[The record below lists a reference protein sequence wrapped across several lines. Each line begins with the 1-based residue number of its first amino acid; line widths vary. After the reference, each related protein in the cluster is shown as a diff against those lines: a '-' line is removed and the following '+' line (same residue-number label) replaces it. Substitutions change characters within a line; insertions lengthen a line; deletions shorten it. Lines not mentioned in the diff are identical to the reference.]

1 MTKVTRRGVLR
12 SGAALAAGAAF
23 PGVATCL
30 SAFAPAQAQEAFGAP
45 AHGMSV
51 FGDLKYPAGFAHFD
65 YVNPKAPRG
74 GAFTTQITSIS
85 GNQNFETFNTLNI
98 FVLKG
103 DGAAGMGAI
112 FDSLMSSSA
121 DEPDGMYGLVAE
133 SVAASGDGL
142 AYRFVLRPQAR
153 FHDGTR
159 MTPADIVF
167 TIDVLKTKGHP
178 NIAQSLRDV
187 TGAREDGENAVVVT
201 FAKGRSRTLP
211 LAVAGLPI
219 FSKAY
224 YATREFDAS
233 TLESPLGCGAYK
245 VGRFEV
251 GRFIE
256 FERVADYWAAEMPVN
271 VGHNNFD
278 RIRYEYFRDEEARF
292 QAFTSG
298 IITFREEF
306 TSRTWATRYTFPA
319 FTEGRVKRE
328 VVPDETPSGTQGW
341 FFNLRRDVFKDA
353 RIREALGLAFDFE
366 WTNANVMF
374 GSYART
380 RSYFGNSE
388 MEAKGKPEGR
398 ERELLEG
405 LRGKVPDEVFG
416 EPFSLPASDGS
427 GQDRNL
433 LRRASQLLTAAG
445 CKRDKDKLLT
455 PAGRPF
461 EIEFLDFSER
471 LQPHTQPFIKNLRL
485 LGIDARA
492 RVVDPS
498 QYQRRLDD
506 FDFDVVSRRSVMS
519 LTPGEG
525 LRLMFGSM
533 AANTR
538 GSSNIAGISD
548 PAIDTLL
555 EAVIAADTRPE
566 LYAACRALDRVL
578 RAGRYWVPMWHK
590 PEAWLAY
597 WDMFGRPE
605 KLPRFGH
612 GAPGIW
618 WHDAERARRIGK
630 G

>member
-1 MTKVTRRGVLR
+1 M
-12 SGAALAAGAAF
+12 GAVAA

-30 SAFAPAQAQEAFGAP
+30 SAFAGTAQAQEVFGPP

-51 FGDLKYPAGFAHFD
+51 FGDLKYPAGFRHFD
-65 YVNPKAPRG
+65 YVNPAAPVG
-74 GAFTTQITSIS
+74 GAFITQITSIS

-103 DGAAGMGAI
+103 VGAAGMSAI
-112 FDSLMSSSA
+112 YDSLMSSSA

-133 SVAASGDGL
+133 SVAVSPDGL

-153 FHDGTR
+153 FHDGSR
-159 MTPADIVF
+159 ITPADIVF
-167 TIDVLKTKGHP
+167 TIDTLKTKGHP
-178 NIAQSLRDV
+178 NIALSLRDV
-187 TGAREDGENAVVVT
+187 TGAREDGPDAVVVT

-211 LAVAGLPI
+211 LMVAGLPI

-224 YATREFDAS
+224 YATREFDAA

-251 GRFIE
+251 GRFIV
-256 FERVADYWAAEMPVN
+256 FERVADYWGAELPVN
-271 VGHNNFD
+271 AGHNNFD

-298 IITFREEF
+298 IIVFREEF

-328 VVPDETPSGTQGW
+328 IVPDETPSGTQGW
-341 FFNLRRDVFKDA
+341 LFNLRRDVFKDA

-374 GSYART
+374 ASYART

-388 MEAKGKPEGR
+388 MEAKGLPQGR

-405 LRGKVPDEVFG
+405 LRGRVPDEVFG
-416 EPFSLPASDGS
+416 EPFSPPVSDGS

-433 LRRASQLLTAAG
+433 LRRASQMLAAAG
-445 CKRDKDKLLT
+445 CKRERDRLLT

-461 EIEFLDFSER
+461 EFEFLDRDER

-485 LGIDARA
+485 LGIDARP

-498 QYQRRLDD
+498 QYQLRLND
-506 FDFDVVSRRSVMS
+506 FDFDIVSSRTVMS

-525 LRLMFGSM
+525 LRLMFGST

-538 GSSNIAGISD
+538 GSSNIAGIAD

-555 EAVIAADTRPE
+555 DAVIAADTRSE

-578 RAGRYWVPMWHK
+578 RAGRYWVPAWHK
-590 PEAWLAY
+590 PESWLAY

-605 KLPRFGH
+605 KLPRYGH

-618 WHDAERARRIGK
+618 WHDADKARRIGK